1 MDNGIV
7 YRIFCTVNGKSYIG
21 QTWKKLETRWKQHN
35 RLESCCIKL
44 RNALIKYGKDR
55 FVIATLTSG
64 LRTQEDMNTAEKY
77 WISYFN
83 SIEDGYNIREGGRGG
98 RLSEDTRE
106 KLRKA
111 STGRKHS
118 KEARAKISKAR
129 LGSIASEETKEIL
142 SKAHLGHTVSEETKE
157 KMSKA
162 HLGQK
167 KKRIIDQNGI
177 VYEGVSD
184 AAKALG
190 IKSCNIS
197 KTLHGRMKTCR
208 GYVFKFVEQE
218 SG

>member
-1 MDNGIV
+1 
-7 YRIFCTVNGKSYIG
+7 
-21 QTWKKLETRWKQHN
+21 
-35 RLESCCIKL
+35 
-44 RNALIKYGKDR
+44 
-55 FVIATLTSG
+55 
-64 LRTQEDMNTAEKY
+64 MNTAEKY

-197 KTLHGRMKTCR
+197 KILHGRMKTCR